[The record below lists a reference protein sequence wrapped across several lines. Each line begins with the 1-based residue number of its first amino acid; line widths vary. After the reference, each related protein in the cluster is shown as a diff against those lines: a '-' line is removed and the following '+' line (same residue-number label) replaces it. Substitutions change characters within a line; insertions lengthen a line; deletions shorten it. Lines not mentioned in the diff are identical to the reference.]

1 MIIGP
6 VAEFLRA
13 RRAQV
18 RPAELGLPSTGNR
31 RVPGLRRE
39 EVAAAAGINVDY
51 LARLEQGRERNP
63 SGQVVDALARA
74 LHLDDEARAH
84 LHQLAGTPAPPRR
97 PVPPTPPSPELVAL
111 LENGVR
117 GPALVLD
124 PRLDVLASNV
134 LARALFS
141 PFGELDNLALM
152 VFLDPAAR
160 EFHQPW
166 ERAAHATVTNLRRGC
181 VADSGHARLKRLV
194 AHLTRHSPEFAD
206 LWSSR
211 HVRGATDGAERFRHP
226 EVGGL
231 TLHRQGFDVRDHPGV
246 QLVLFHA
253 EPGSP
258 DAEALSLLGSLH
270 TTRESPGHHHA

>member
-1 MIIGP
+1 MTASP
-6 VAEFLRA
+6 LAEFLRA

-18 RPAELGLPSTGNR
+18 RPAELGLSSSGTR

-51 LARLEQGRERNP
+51 FARLEQGRERNP
-63 SGQVVDALARA
+63 SAQVVEALARA
-74 LHLDDEARAH
+74 LLLDDEARAH
-84 LHQLAGTPAPPRR
+84 LHRLAGTVAPGGP
-97 PVPPTPPSPELVAL
+97 PVRSKPLSPELVAL
-111 LENGVR
+111 LEHGVR

-124 PRLDVLASNV
+124 SRMDVLAANV
-134 LARALFS
+134 LARALHS
-141 PFGELDNLALM
+141 PFGRLDNLALM

-166 ERAAHATVTNLRRGC
+166 ERAAHAAVADLRRAC
-181 VADSGHARLKRLV
+181 VADTEHARLVELV
-194 AHLTRHSPEFAD
+194 AILTQHSREFAS

-211 HVRGATDGAERFRHP
+211 HVRGTTAGAERFRHP

-231 TLHRQGFDVRDHPGV
+231 TLYRQGFDVRDHPGL
-246 QLVLFHA
+246 QLVVYLA

-258 DAEALSLLGSLH
+258 DEEALSLLGSLH
-270 TTRESPGHHHA
+270 ATRQSPGRHPA